1 MSKSQLYIDI
11 RASDEVQ
18 SLRFDPTHMTNYYN
32 IPMNMVKFNKEV
44 ILKHLEYY
52 NTVYIVC
59 RTGSR
64 SSFIKNKY
72 FKNEPRVKIDKS
84 LASINFV
91 VGKQD
96 ITLQD
101 GSLITLW
108 ITGNQQ
114 YNLYN
119 ITRIIQIMLGVIL
132 LTCGLLLA
140 MNKHVNIVI
149 KVVLI
154 GFGLMALFNG
164 LTNTCTLSILLR
176 DLLN

>member
-1 MSKSQLYIDI
+1 MSKSHLYIDI

-32 IPMNMVKFNKEV
+32 IPMNMVKFNREV

-52 NTVYIVC
+52 DEIYIVC

-72 FKNEPRVKIDKS
+72 FKNEPRVKVDTNLS
-84 LASINFV
+84 SINLKL
-91 VGKQD
+91 GKQD
-96 ITLQD
+96 IVLKDNTNV
-101 GSLITLW
+101 TVW
-108 ITGNQQ
+108 TTGKMQ

-119 ITRIIQIMLGVIL
+119 ITRVIQIMLGLIM
-132 LTCGLLLA
+132 LTCGLFLVK
-140 MNKHVNIVI
+140 NKHVNIVI

-154 GFGLMALFNG
+154 GMGLMALFNG
-164 LTNTCTLSILLR
+164 LTNTCTLSVLLR
-176 DLLN
+176 NIMN

>member
-18 SLRFDPTHMTNYYN
+18 SLRFDPVHMTNYYN

-72 FKNEPRVKIDKS
+72 FKNEPRVQVDTNLS
-84 LASINFV
+84 FINLKL
-91 VGKQD
+91 GKQD
-96 ITLQD
+96 ITLKD
-101 GSLITLW
+101 GNVVTLW
-108 ITGNQQ
+108 ATGNQQ

-119 ITRIIQIMLGVIL
+119 ITRIIQIMLGAVL
-132 LTCGLLLA
+132 LTCGLLLV

-154 GFGLMALFNG
+154 GMGLMALFNG